1 MQMTNPEQLTAA
13 INNLVMSDDKKIKLN
28 RLLANKTRQY
38 FRGQI
43 QQQRDIDDN
52 PYQVRRERKVSFI
65 YRGVRG
71 KHGAKHRRRKLAL
84 NTINNKN
91 MLTGLSRALKT
102 SISKEDF
109 EVGVTGVLGRV
120 GRQHNEGQTLSF
132 TTRMRGFYNSK
143 TNQWEGGIK
152 VKGNYQMPKRTF
164 IGWTPALERA
174 LLAIV
179 AEQFTTGVE
188 S

>member
-13 INNLVMSDDKKIKLN
+13 INSLVMSDDKKIELN

-43 QQQRDIDDN
+43 RKQRDIDGN
-52 PYQVRRERKVSFI
+52 PYQSRT
-65 YRGVRG
+65 
-71 KHGAKHRRRKLAL
+71 RRKISTQYKAGDKEEIKL
-84 NTINNKN
+84 TQNNRN
-91 MLTGLSRALKT
+91 MLMGLSRALKT
-102 SISKEDF
+102 SVSKEDF
-109 EVGVTGVLGRV
+109 EVGVTGVLGRI

-143 TNQWEGGIK
+143 TNQWEGGTK

-164 IGWTPALERA
+164 IGWTPTLERE
-174 LLAIV
+174 LLAMV
-179 AEQFTTGVE
+179 ATYFLEEETT
-188 S
+188 